1 MKISKIKL
9 QTFCGASILLL
20 TVLISIAD
28 SSINNFNTGL
38 LEMENKANTALLAE
52 IASTNALNE
61 LELFDILNIQLTPA
75 TFSRSPQVDMD
86 PAFEA
91 AANKFYSGSMSWH
104 DYLLFSINFFSEQT
118 QENHDQ
124 DTLAEQTVN

>member
-1 MKISKIKL
+1 
-9 QTFCGASILLL
+9 
-20 TVLISIAD
+20 
-28 SSINNFNTGL
+28 
-38 LEMENKANTALLAE
+38 MENKANTALLAE

-124 DTLAEQTVN
+124 DTLAEQTVNNELQNGTRWSFVKDVFVFVQVLLIILSIFLIG